1 MDALDY
7 AVELGFKTSI
17 ITNGHLIDDQ
27 FIAEHS
33 QKLQLLGISYDS
45 SHFETQQQIGRVTS
59 KSQNLSSERL
69 QSIFQNVRHYS
80 PTTELKI
87 NTVVNQFN
95 HQEDFTSLIGHLQ
108 PDKWKVLRVLPVFD
122 SIQTISN
129 QDFDA
134 FVARHQ
140 LVADVMSVENN
151 DSMIN
156 SYLMLS
162 PDGAF
167 FQNGNDAQGY
177 FKSRPLL
184 SSKVE
189 VALAETG
196 FSAAKFAQRYELVAV

>member
-1 MDALDY
+1 M
-7 AVELGFKTSI
+7 
-17 ITNGHLIDDQ
+17 
-27 FIAEHS
+27 
-33 QKLQLLGISYDS
+33 
-45 SHFETQQQIGRVTS
+45 
-59 KSQNLSSERL
+59 
-69 QSIFQNVRHYS
+69 
-80 PTTELKI
+80 
-87 NTVVNQFN
+87 
-95 HQEDFTSLIGHLQ
+95 
-108 PDKWKVLRVLPVFD
+108 RVLPVFD